1 MYSYSHFTPGTN
13 QKCGR
18 VITYDTIMNSIS
30 TDPNNIITYN
40 NCNNNNIKKNSSFQQ
55 VSDNLSTKQRQS
67 QIITSSVGGRV
78 QFGNY
83 YLGQPVVANYLGNY
97 QGQPG
102 GSGAPLRNRF

>member
-1 MYSYSHFTPGTN
+1 MYSYSHFAPGGK

-18 VITYDTIMNSIS
+18 L
-30 TDPNNIITYN
+30 ITYN
-40 NCNNNNIKKNSSFQQ
+40 CDNNNIKKNSSFQQ
-55 VSDNLSTKQRQS
+55 VSNNLSNKQRQS

-97 QGQPG
+97 EGQPG
-102 GSGAPLRNRF
+102 GSGAPVRNRF